1 MRLDA
6 RIIRHLHS
14 LTSLQWVTVQDDNY
28 VNSTEELWRT
38 LKTDGIQLAH
48 LKTNQMRD
56 DFLQFLSLY
65 GLRDLRLDRISDLG
79 RRRQFES
86 PCKHFRYSSTTR
98 KFAGNPAYL
107 CRLRGQLS
115 QSCACVLFGF
125 FASAFILRS
134 ELSGTSGRLLCF
146 LMEKI

>member
-48 LKTNQMRD
+48 LKTNQMSD
-56 DFLQFLSLY
+56 DFLQFLSSY
-65 GLRDLRLDRISDLG
+65 EGLRDLRLDRIWGEDDDNSHPLANI
-79 RRRQFES
+79 FS
-86 PCKHFRYSSTTR
+86 RYSSTTR
-98 KFAGNPAYL
+98 KFAGNPAYP
-107 CRLRGQLS
+107 CRLRGQLG
-115 QSCACVLFGF
+115 QSSSPPVT
-125 FASAFILRS
+125 RQDN
-134 ELSGTSGRLLCF
+134 E
-146 LMEKI
+146 

>member
-107 CRLRGQLS
+107 CRLRGMVDESDQVEI
-115 QSCACVLFGF
+115 QGLFGF
-125 FASAFILRS
+125 AELPFA
-134 ELSGTSGRLLCF
+134 
-146 LMEKI
+146 